1 MIIVKVKKQRKSLS
15 SLSFHKKRSTMSIQS
30 NLKKIKTSLP
40 ENVTL
45 VAVSKTKPVADLMEA
60 YEAGQRIFG
69 ENKIQEMAEKWE
81 QMPKDIQWH
90 MIGHVQTNK
99 VKFMAPFVSL
109 IHGVDSLK
117 LLQEIN
123 KQALKNN
130 RIIDCLL
137 QIYIAEEES
146 KFGLDENEL
155 NELLSSS
162 EFKEMKNIR
171 ILGLMGMATFTE
183 DQNQIK
189 KEFMHLK
196 SIFDSIKNKL
206 ESVSTLSMGMSGD
219 YQLAIECGSTMVRIG
234 SSIFGGR

>member
-1 MIIVKVKKQRKSLS
+1 
-15 SLSFHKKRSTMSIQS
+15 MSIQS
-30 NLKKIKTSLP
+30 NLNTIKSTLP

-45 VAVSKTKPVADLMEA
+45 VAVSKTKPVSDLMQA

-69 ENKIQEMAEKWE
+69 ENKIQEMTDKREE
-81 QMPKDIQWH
+81 MPKDIQWH
-90 MIGHVQTNK
+90 MIGHVQSNK
-99 VKFMAPFVSL
+99 VKFMAPFVNL

-123 KQALKNN
+123 KQAFKNN

-155 NELLSSS
+155 NELISSS
-162 EFKEMKNIR
+162 EFKELKNIR

-189 KEFMHLK
+189 KEFTHLK
-196 SIFDSIKNKL
+196 SIFDSIQKL
-206 ESVSTLSMGMSGD
+206 KTENCALNTISMGMSGD